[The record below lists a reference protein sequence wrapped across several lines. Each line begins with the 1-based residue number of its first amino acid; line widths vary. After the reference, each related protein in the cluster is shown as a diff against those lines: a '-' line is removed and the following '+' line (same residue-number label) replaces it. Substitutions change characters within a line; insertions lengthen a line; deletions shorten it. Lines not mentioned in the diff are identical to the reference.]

1 VVTRPYPKGFAKV
14 IRFWARMFTA
24 HLVAEIEYLRA
35 QVEHERQRAE
45 YAIDELLRVRVAVGP
60 VTQVTPREAEQRET
74 LVEKLL
80 KDSEFTSVGD
90 AE

>member
-1 VVTRPYPKGFAKV
+1 
-14 IRFWARMFTA
+14 MFTA

-35 QVEHERQRAE
+35 QVEPERQRAE

>member
-1 VVTRPYPKGFAKV
+1 ML
-14 IRFWARMFTA
+14 RFWARMFTA
-24 HLVAEIEYLRA
+24 HLVAEIEYLRE
-35 QVEHERQRAE
+35 QLIHERQRAE
-45 YAIDELLRVRVAVGP
+45 YAVDELLRIRIGAGP
-60 VTQVTPREAEQRET
+60 ITQATPREKEQAET